1 VKDLR
6 GVAVAGDPVRGEER
20 KLQEMLLG
28 EEEEEEEY
36 SSGGFEDS

>member
-6 GVAVAGDPVRGEER
+6 GVGVVGDPVRGEER

-28 EEEEEEEY
+28 EEEEEY

>member
-6 GVAVAGDPVRGEER
+6 GVGVAGDPVRGEER

-28 EEEEEEEY
+28 EEER
-36 SSGGFEDS
+36 GGVFVWGV